1 MCPCFFRCKE
11 CIAAGRK
18 DDIDVKVDCGK
29 WYEKKLRELCPDTV
43 HTVKPTVLPIFG
55 WKDFY
60 VGCLPSLFN
69 YGHIYHWLVESMPTL
84 SDACEESGDDDDNNC
99 VVTEKP
105 LRRGEQ
111 YVTSG
116 NVKDVKV
123 KVADDAVH
131 FKALVEAS
139 MKKTGYNV
147 TASLSPVS
155 GAVRDASCH
164 CKASALSRCSH
175 VAALLL
181 CMSKYVGERAPA
193 CTDLPC
199 KWKKGKKKT
208 PSSIN
213 RTVYK
218 SDTVKKTNVIRFDPR
233 PTGSCVSSQQV
244 NTFISDLATANANT
258 NCTSMWV
265 TVLQMSYEDY
275 DLTAEQQTLL
285 SCLTTHLLENLT
297 PAITVPS
304 AHSCMVSDTVDQA
317 ASTTWQSH
325 RYLRMTASTAKE
337 AVFAW
342 RALEDYGKTAAVSAR
357 LYKFLRRKVWGLD
370 CVMTKYMRMGVENE
384 EHARNDYARMN
395 PTFRVEKTGLW
406 VVCDNPQL
414 GCSPDGLVCD
424 PSAGY
429 GLLEVKCLKLLQDF
443 SPSELLQA
451 AKSGNIPSRTL
462 QSACFRIVNNQLVL
476 RTSHAY
482 YYQVQYQLGVS
493 GFKWCDFVFVVTE
506 GASIGAKD

>member
-1 MCPCFFRCKE
+1 M
-11 CIAAGRK
+11 
-18 DDIDVKVDCGK
+18 
-29 WYEKKLRELCPDTV
+29 
-43 HTVKPTVLPIFG
+43 
-55 WKDFY
+55 
-60 VGCLPSLFN
+60 
-69 YGHIYHWLVESMPTL
+69 MMM
-84 SDACEESGDDDDNNC
+84 
-99 VVTEKP
+99 
-105 LRRGEQ
+105 RGEQ

-116 NVKDVKV
+116 NVK
-123 KVADDAVH
+123 VADNAVH
-131 FKALVEAS
+131 FKVLLEAS
-139 MKKTGYNV
+139 MKTTGYTA

-155 GAVRDASCH
+155 GAVRDAS

-218 SDTVKKTNVIRFDPR
+218 SDTEKKTNVIRFDPR

-244 NTFISDLATANANT
+244 NTFISDLTIATANT

-304 AHSCMVSDTVDQA
+304 AHSCMVSDTVGQA
-317 ASTTWQSH
+317 ATTTWQSH

-337 AVFAW
+337 AVFTW
-342 RALEDYGKTAAVSAR
+342 RALENYGKTAAVSAH
-357 LYKFLRRKVWGLD
+357 LYKFL
-370 CVMTKYMRMGVENE
+370 
-384 EHARNDYARMN
+384 
-395 PTFRVEKTGLW
+395 
-406 VVCDNPQL
+406 
-414 GCSPDGLVCD
+414 
-424 PSAGY
+424 
-429 GLLEVKCLKLLQDF
+429 
-443 SPSELLQA
+443 
-451 AKSGNIPSRTL
+451 
-462 QSACFRIVNNQLVL
+462 
-476 RTSHAY
+476 
-482 YYQVQYQLGVS
+482 
-493 GFKWCDFVFVVTE
+493 
-506 GASIGAKD
+506 